1 MWKFLESNP
10 VVPITVVNT
19 LASESRPVERSV
31 LAVVDTGYS
40 GFLLVPERMFRELGF
55 ADLKK
60 DSSRAQ
66 LANGSIVELS
76 SSYGTVRFRDLE
88 TEADGR
94 VQTCE
99 GAEEVL
105 IGMDG
110 LRGLA
115 ITVDGCKKTCYARTC
130 RS

>member
-1 MWKFLESNP
+1 MWEFLESSP

-19 LASESRPVERSV
+19 LASASHPAERSV

-40 GFLLVPERMFRELGF
+40 GFLLLPQRMFRELGF

-66 LANGSIVELS
+66 LANGSMVELS
-76 SSYGTVRFRDLE
+76 SSYGTIRFRDLGTE
-88 TEADGR
+88 TDGR

-115 ITVDGCKKTCYARTC
+115 ITVDGCTRMCYARTC
-130 RS
+130 

>member
-1 MWKFLESNP
+1 MWEFLESSP
-10 VVPITVVNT
+10 VIPIAVVNT
-19 LASESRPVERSV
+19 LASPSRPAERSM

-40 GFLLVPERMFRELGF
+40 GFLLLPQQMFQELGF
-55 ADLKK
+55 ADLKN

-66 LANGSIVELS
+66 LANGTVVEFS
-76 SSYGTVRFRDLE
+76 SSYGTVRFPDLG
-88 TEADGR
+88 TEVDGR

-105 IGMDG
+105 IGIDG

-115 ITVDGCKKTCYARTC
+115 ITVDGCTKMCYARTC
-130 RS
+130 

>member
-1 MWKFLESNP
+1 VWEFLESSP

-19 LASESRPVERSV
+19 LAGASHSTERSL

-40 GFLLVPERMFRELGF
+40 GFLLLPQKMFRELGF

-66 LANGSIVELS
+66 LANGSMVELS
-76 SSYGTVRFRDLE
+76 SSYGTVRFRDLG

-115 ITVDGCKKTCYARTC
+115 ITVDGCGKMSYARKC
-130 RS
+130 

>member
-1 MWKFLESNP
+1 MWEFLESSA

-19 LASESRPVERSV
+19 LEGGSHPTERSV
-31 LAVVDTGYS
+31 LAVIDTGYS
-40 GFLLVPERMFRELGF
+40 GFLLLPQRVFRELGF

-60 DSSRAQ
+60 DSSRAL
-66 LANGSIVELS
+66 LANGSVVELS
-76 SSYGTVRFRDLE
+76 SSYGTVRFRDLG
-88 TEADGR
+88 TEADGL

-99 GAEEVL
+99 GVDEVL

-115 ITVDGCKKTCYARTC
+115 ITVDGCKRMCYARTC
-130 RS
+130 